1 MFDNPIFT
9 KSEKFVNPATVPTAK
24 TLTIYSDDPRNNEMY
39 KKTCGMT
46 VVVIEK
52 PNNQDLT
59 NSINDSILESELT
72 GISQF
77 FLNDNLVFSSS
88 DNAQPIGLGIPQNL
102 NIDLTNGIFTEVS
115 ANDGTVSWTA
125 VLTFDDVPNAV
136 SYEYSLV
143 AI

>member
-9 KSEKFVNPATVPTAK
+9 KAEKFVNPATVPTAK

-39 KKTCGMT
+39 KRTCGMT

-59 NSINDSILESELT
+59 SSINDSLLESELT
-72 GISQF
+72 GISEI
-77 FLNDNLVFSSS
+77 FLNDNVVFSLNN
-88 DNAQPIGLGIPQNL
+88 NAQNNALNIPQNL
-102 NIDLTNGIFTEVS
+102 NIDLTNGVFTELS

-125 VLTFDDVPNAV
+125 VLTFDDVPGAV